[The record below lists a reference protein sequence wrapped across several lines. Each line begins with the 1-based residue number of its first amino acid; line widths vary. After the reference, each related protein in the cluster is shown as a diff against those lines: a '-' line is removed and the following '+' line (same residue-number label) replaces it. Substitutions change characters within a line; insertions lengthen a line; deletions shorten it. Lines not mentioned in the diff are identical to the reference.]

1 MVDEDES
8 EDEESSSSTTHA
20 ACIARSPAPSPANIS
35 GPLRLVFTKSRFPL
49 VVSSVLKLAHA
60 LPPWLETRETS
71 PKSSSRSTQSAIE
84 PGACAPEAKA
94 RAERRGRETPPG
106 RDRGAEAPPRD
117 ARPAIYA
124 TTRRRDAAERGARRR
139 IATDAERG
147 DETSPNATRDI
158 ADDDDADD
166 EAARRARCGRRR
178 ARGATDMEMR
188 CASWTFR
195 KFVQEC

>member
-8 EDEESSSSTTHA
+8 ESSSSSTHA

-94 RAERRGRETPPG
+94 RAERRERGGGAGGETTTPPG
-106 RDRGAEAPPRD
+106 RDRGAEALLPRE
-117 ARPAIYA
+117 ARPAVA

-139 IATDAERG
+139 NATDAERG

-178 ARGATDMEMR
+178 ARGAETR
-188 CASWTFR
+188 R
-195 KFVQEC
+195 